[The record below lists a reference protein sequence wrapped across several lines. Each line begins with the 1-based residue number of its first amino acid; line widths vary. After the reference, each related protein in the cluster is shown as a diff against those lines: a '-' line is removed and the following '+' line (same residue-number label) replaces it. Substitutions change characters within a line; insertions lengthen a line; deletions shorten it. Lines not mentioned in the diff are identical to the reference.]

1 MQAMKQDNYAS
12 VVTNKDNEAINAAIH
27 ECIANAAERG
37 FTKSEILY
45 ALHSLVN
52 IIIYEYEIETAL

>member
-1 MQAMKQDNYAS
+1 MQEMKQDNHLA
-12 VVTNKDNEAINAAIH
+12 VVTDIDNEAISAAIH

-37 FTKSEILY
+37 FTKSEISC

-52 IIIYEYEIETAL
+52 IIIYEYEIETL

>member
-1 MQAMKQDNYAS
+1 MQEMKQDNHLG
-12 VVTNKDNEAINAAIH
+12 VVTDKDKEAISAAIH

-37 FTKSEILY
+37 LTKSEISY

-52 IIIYEYEIETAL
+52 IIIYEYEIETL

>member
-1 MQAMKQDNYAS
+1 MQEMKQDNWAA
-12 VVTNKDNEAINAAIH
+12 VVTDNDNKVISQSMR

-37 FTKSEILY
+37 FTKSEISY

-52 IIIYEYEIETAL
+52 IIIYEYEIETL